1 MNSMRRISTVILFI
15 VFFLGSIFCGIGQ
28 TVFDKKSHDFGEIYS
43 YSERFVDIYV
53 KNNTGDVAYILSV
66 KKPNEVVYI
75 QRGAMMLKDSSTV
88 LRFQVN
94 PTKKGRFNYEI
105 PVYTS
110 DRNEP
115 TIIRLKGEMKDLP
128 DRGNNN
134 FTSCPNFNQKPGDGN
149 PLDFSLTVL
158 TIDAETKKP
167 LEKSAVT
174 ILQNG
179 RPIAKWTTKRDGK
192 YTDQVPLGLTY
203 FYATNTDYYPA
214 ELGAYVNFK
223 RNFIVLE
230 LTKKEVVEDEP
241 IIAEEI
247 PTENEI
253 VIEEEPVTENE
264 TVLLDKLKDIL
275 ANEEPITD
283 SIEEFDAII
292 PPALAELPTE
302 NFDADYFNPIN
313 VVFVID
319 VSSSMSQADRLELM
333 KYSLYEL
340 SDMLRPQDR
349 IALVSYATNA
359 KVILP
364 SIKGSEKDD
373 IKEAVGGMRAQGL
386 TAGGAGIKLGYKQA
400 KRNFIKNGNNH
411 VIIITDGGFNRASG
425 DYQKFIEKYLK
436 RGITMSV
443 VGIKNNEKAE
453 ESMREAAA
461 LGNGRY
467 VPIHRLSD
475 AQNNLK
481 QEIRITSF
489 KYN

>member
-1 MNSMRRISTVILFI
+1 MRSFLFLMLFI
-15 VFFLGSIFCGIGQ
+15 GTSIVGIGQ
-28 TVFDKKSHDFGEIYS
+28 TVFNKKSHDFGEVYS
-43 YSERFVDIYV
+43 YSDRFVDIYI

-66 KKPNEVVYI
+66 KKPGEVVYI

-94 PTKKGRFNYEI
+94 PTKKGRFDYEI
-105 PVYTS
+105 PIYTS

-115 TIIRLKGEMKDLP
+115 TIIRLRGEMKDIP
-128 DRGNNN
+128 DRSNNN
-134 FTSCPNFNQKPGDGN
+134 FAACPNFNQQPGDGN
-149 PLDFSLTVL
+149 PLEFALTVL

-192 YTDQVPLGLTY
+192 YTDQIPLGLTY
-203 FYATNTDYYPA
+203 FYATNADYDPT

-223 RNFIVLE
+223 RNFIILE
-230 LTKKEVVEDEP
+230 LTKKIVQEDEP
-241 IIAEEI
+241 IIAEEL
-247 PTENEI
+247 PRENEI
-253 VIEEEPVTENE
+253 IVEDNPVTENE
-264 TVLLDKLKDIL
+264 SILLDKLKDIL
-275 ANEEPITD
+275 EKEEPVAG
-283 SIEEFDAII
+283 SLPSFQEAI
-292 PPALAELPTE
+292 PPALAELPSD
-302 NFDADYFNPIN
+302 NFDALYFNPIN
-313 VVFVID
+313 IVFVID
-319 VSSSMSQADRLELM
+319 VSSSMSQADRMELM
-333 KYSLYEL
+333 KFSLYAL
-340 SDMLRPQDR
+340 SDMLRPEDK
-349 IALVSYATNA
+349 IALVSYATDA
-359 KVILP
+359 RVILP
-364 SIKGSEKDD
+364 SIKGSEKEV
-373 IKEAVGGMRAQGL
+373 IKEAVSDMRAQGL

-400 KRNFIKNGNNH
+400 KRNFIKDGNNH

-425 DYQKFIEKYLK
+425 DYEKFISKYLK
-436 RGITMSV
+436 KGITMSV

-453 ESMREAAA
+453 ESMREAAN

-489 KYN
+489 KNN

>member
-1 MNSMRRISTVILFI
+1 MRYLILFV
-15 VFFLGSIFCGIGQ
+15 VFTGISIFGSSQ
-28 TVFDKKSHDFGEIYS
+28 TVFDKTRHDFDEIYS
-43 YSERFVDIYV
+43 YSDRFVDIYI
-53 KNNTGDVAYILSV
+53 KNNTGDVAYVLSV
-66 KKPNEVVYI
+66 KKPAEVVYI

-94 PTKKGRFNYEI
+94 PTKKGRFDYEI

-128 DRGNNN
+128 ERGNNS
-134 FTSCPNFNQKPGDGN
+134 FTSCPNFNQQPGDGN

-167 LEKSAVT
+167 LEKSSVT

-192 YTDQVPLGLTY
+192 YTDQIPLGLTY
-203 FYATNTDYYPA
+203 FYATNADYYPA
-214 ELGAYVNFK
+214 ELGAYVNIK
-223 RNFIVLE
+223 RNFIILE
-230 LTKKEVVEDEP
+230 LTKKEVIEDESF
-241 IIAEEI
+241 IAEI
-247 PTENEI
+247 PPQENEI
-253 VIEEEPVTENE
+253 EIIDDPVEENE
-264 TVLLDKLKDIL
+264 SALLDKLKDIL
-275 ANEEPITD
+275 EKEEPVVD
-283 SIEEFDAII
+283 SVPSFDDII
-292 PPALAELPTE
+292 PPALAELPSD
-302 NFDADYFNPIN
+302 NFDAKYFNPIN
-313 VVFVID
+313 IVFVID

-333 KYSLYEL
+333 KYSLFEL
-340 SDMLRPQDR
+340 SDMLRPEDR
-349 IALVSYATNA
+349 IALVSYASNA

-364 SIKGSEKDD
+364 SIKGSKKEE
-373 IKEAVGGMRAQGL
+373 IKEAVSGMRAQGL

-411 VIIITDGGFNRASG
+411 IIIITDGGFNRASG
-425 DYQKFIEKYLK
+425 DYEKFILKYLK
-436 RGITMSV
+436 KGITMSV

-453 ESMREAAA
+453 KSMREAAT

-467 VPIHRLSD
+467 VPIYRLSD

-489 KYN
+489 KQH

>member
-1 MNSMRRISTVILFI
+1 MRYLLLFLI
-15 VFFLGSIFCGIGQ
+15 FIGTSVLGNGQ
-28 TVFDKKSHDFGEIYS
+28 TVSDKKSHDFGDIYS
-43 YSERFVDIYV
+43 YSDRFVDIYIQ
-53 KNNTGDVAYILSV
+53 NNTTDVAYILSV
-66 KKPNEVVYI
+66 KKPTDVVYI

-110 DRNEP
+110 DKNEP
-115 TIIRLKGEMKDLP
+115 TIIRLKGEMKDVP
-128 DRGNNN
+128 ERGNTN

-149 PLDFSLTVL
+149 PLDFELTVL
-158 TIDAETKKP
+158 TIDAITKAP
-167 LEKSAVT
+167 LEKSTVA

-179 RPIAKWTTKRDGK
+179 RPIAKWLTKRDGK
-192 YTDQVPLGLTY
+192 YTDQIPLGLTY
-203 FYATNTDYYPA
+203 FYATNSDYYPA

-230 LTKKEVVEDEP
+230 LTKKEVIVDEP
-241 IIAEEI
+241 ILAEEVPI
-247 PTENEI
+247 ENEI
-253 VIEEEPVTENE
+253 VIIEDPVAKEESI
-264 TVLLDKLKDIL
+264 LLDKLKDIL
-275 ANEEPITD
+275 DKEEPRID
-283 SIEEFDAII
+283 SVQDFNEVI
-292 PPALAELPTE
+292 PPALAELPLN
-302 NFDADYFNPIN
+302 NFDAEYFNPIN

-333 KYSLYEL
+333 KYSLFEL
-340 SDMLRPQDR
+340 SDMLRPEDR

-364 SIKGSEKDD
+364 SISGNEKNE

-425 DYQKFIEKYLK
+425 DYEKFIKKYLK
-436 RGITMSV
+436 KGITMSV

-461 LGNGRY
+461 LGKGRY
-467 VPIHRLSD
+467 VPVHRLSD

-481 QEIRITSF
+481 QEIRISSF
-489 KYN
+489 KFN

>member
-1 MNSMRRISTVILFI
+1 MR
-15 VFFLGSIFCGIGQ
+15 FFLFLMLFTGTSIVGNGQ

-43 YSERFVDIYV
+43 YSERFIDIYI

-66 KKPNEVVYI
+66 KKPAEVVYI

-94 PTKKGRFNYEI
+94 PTKKGRFDYEI

-115 TIIRLKGEMKDLP
+115 TIIRLRGEMKDIP
-128 DRGNNN
+128 ERGNNS
-134 FTSCPNFNQKPGDGN
+134 FTSCPNFNQQPGDGN

-230 LTKKEVVEDEP
+230 LTKKEVIEDEP
-241 IIAEEI
+241 IIAEI
-247 PTENEI
+247 PPQENEI
-253 VIEEEPVTENE
+253 EIIDAPVEENE
-264 TVLLDKLKDIL
+264 NVLLDKLKDIL
-275 ANEEPITD
+275 EKEEPVVD
-283 SIEEFDAII
+283 SFPSFEEVI
-292 PPALAELPTE
+292 PPALAELPSD
-302 NFDADYFNPIN
+302 NFEAQYFNPIN
-313 VVFVID
+313 IVFVID

-340 SDMLRPQDR
+340 SDMLRPEDK
-349 IALVSYATNA
+349 IALVSYATDA
-359 KVILP
+359 RVILP
-364 SIKGSEKDD
+364 SIKGSEKVE

-425 DYQKFIEKYLK
+425 DYQKFIKKYLK
-436 RGITMSV
+436 KGITMSV

-461 LGNGRY
+461 LGKGRY

-475 AQNNLK
+475 AQNHLK

-489 KYN
+489 KNN

>member
-1 MNSMRRISTVILFI
+1 MRFFLFLILFI
-15 VFFLGSIFCGIGQ
+15 GTSIVGIGQ
-28 TVFDKKSHDFGEIYS
+28 TVFDKKSHDFGEVYS
-43 YSERFVDIYV
+43 YSDRFVDIYI

-66 KKPNEVVYI
+66 KKPAEVVYI
-75 QRGAMMLKDSSTV
+75 QRGAMMQKDSSTV

-115 TIIRLKGEMKDLP
+115 TIIQLRGEMKDLP

-134 FTSCPNFNQKPGDGN
+134 FAACPNFNQQPGDGN
-149 PLDFSLTVL
+149 PLEFSLTVL

-192 YTDQVPLGLTY
+192 YTDQIPLGLTY
-203 FYATNTDYYPA
+203 FYATNADYYPA

-223 RNFIVLE
+223 RNFIILE
-230 LTKKEVVEDEP
+230 LTKKEVIEDEP
-241 IIAEEI
+241 IIAEI
-247 PTENEI
+247 PLQENEI
-253 VIEEEPVTENE
+253 EIIDDPVEENE
-264 TVLLDKLKDIL
+264 NVLLDKLKDIL
-275 ANEEPITD
+275 EKEEPVVD
-283 SIEEFDAII
+283 SFPSFEEVI
-292 PPALAELPTE
+292 PPALAELPSD
-302 NFDADYFNPIN
+302 NFEAQYFNPIN
-313 VVFVID
+313 IVFVID
-319 VSSSMSQADRLELM
+319 VSSSMSQAERLELM
-333 KYSLYEL
+333 KFSLYAL
-340 SDMLRPQDR
+340 SEMLRPEDK
-349 IALVSYATNA
+349 IALVSYATDA
-359 KVILP
+359 RVILP
-364 SIKGSEKDD
+364 SIKGSEKEA

-386 TAGGAGIKLGYKQA
+386 TAGGEGIKLGYKQA
-400 KRNFIKNGNNH
+400 KRNFIKKGNNH

-425 DYQKFIEKYLK
+425 NYEKFISKYLK
-436 RGITMSV
+436 KGITMSV

-489 KYN
+489 KNN